1 MSDKLILELVT
12 PARQVLSEEVD
23 EIIAPGS
30 LGQFGLLP
38 GHAPMLTT
46 LQPGELRYRKGKE
59 TYHLAVSWGYVEI
72 ENDRVIILAET
83 AEAEDEIDL
92 ERARAALG
100 RAQRALTGM
109 SAEEKE
115 YLAMQQAL
123 ARAMV
128 RIQVAGRHKKF

>member
-1 MSDKLILELVT
+1 MPDKLTLELVT
-12 PARQVLSEEVD
+12 PARQMLSEQVD
-23 EIIAPGS
+23 EIFAPGS

-46 LQPGELRYRKGKE
+46 LQPGEFRYRKGKE
-59 TYHLAVSWGYVEI
+59 IFYLAVSWGYVEI
-72 ENDRVIILAET
+72 ENNRVVILAET
-83 AEAEDEIDL
+83 AETEDEIDL

-100 RAQRALTGM
+100 RAQQALTGM

-115 YLAMQQAL
+115 YRAMQQAL

-128 RIQVAGRHKKF
+128 RIQVAGKHKNF

>member
-1 MSDKLILELVT
+1 MPDKLTLELVT
-12 PARQVLSEEVD
+12 PARQMLSEQVD
-23 EIIAPGS
+23 EIFAPGS

-59 TYHLAVSWGYVEI
+59 IFYLAVSWGYVEI
-72 ENDRVIILAET
+72 ENNRVVILAET
-83 AEAEDEIDL
+83 AETEDEIDL

-100 RAQRALTGM
+100 RAQQALTGM

-115 YLAMQQAL
+115 YRAMQQAL

-128 RIQVAGRHKKF
+128 RIQVAGKHKNF